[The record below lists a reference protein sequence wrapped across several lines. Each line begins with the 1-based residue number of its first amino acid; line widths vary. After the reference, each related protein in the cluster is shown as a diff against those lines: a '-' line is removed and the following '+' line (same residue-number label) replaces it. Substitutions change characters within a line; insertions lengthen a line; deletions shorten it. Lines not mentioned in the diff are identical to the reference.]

1 MAQDT
6 TLLESTLPDHTD
18 TVLEAMVGTLQDL
31 PGHTG
36 VDFDQNGVSTAQ

>member
-1 MAQDT
+1 MEGALVQDT
-6 TLLESTLPDHTD
+6 TLLESTLLDHTD

-36 VDFDQNGVSTAQ
+36 VEIDSQY